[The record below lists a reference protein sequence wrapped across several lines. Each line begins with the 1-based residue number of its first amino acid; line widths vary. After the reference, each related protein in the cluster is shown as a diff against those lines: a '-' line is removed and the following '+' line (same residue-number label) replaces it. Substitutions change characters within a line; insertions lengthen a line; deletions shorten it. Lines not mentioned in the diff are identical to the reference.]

1 MKINN
6 KLLKM
11 TTPILMLVGIASAT
25 IVGIIFLLSFTGQ
38 FTYSSMPEDFTI
50 DDAYPGDVI
59 TYSKIGDTVFIE
71 APIYANKQNVLYQDV
86 IKITALR
93 TGTLGLTNAY
103 RTANGITKC
112 EMRFYDFQN
121 GTSGYNWF
129 ELGTTPGGVYI
140 GQFNKSQVFILQM
153 RISTGAN
160 TSTGEVITFD
170 MKMD

>member
-1 MKINN
+1 MTP
-6 KLLKM
+6 KLLKIAIPLWM
-11 TTPILMLVGIASAT
+11 MIGIASAT
-25 IVGIIFLLSFTGQ
+25 IVGIMFLLSFTGTL
-38 FTYSSMPEDFTI
+38 TYNDAPVDFTI
-50 DDAYPGDVI
+50 EDAYPGDVI
-59 TYSKIGDTVFIE
+59 TYRKVGDVVFIT
-71 APIYANKQNVLYQDV
+71 APIYANKTNVLYYDV

-112 EMRFYDFQN
+112 EMKFYDFYN
-121 GTSGYNWF
+121 GSSGYTWF

-153 RISTGAN
+153 KISTGAN